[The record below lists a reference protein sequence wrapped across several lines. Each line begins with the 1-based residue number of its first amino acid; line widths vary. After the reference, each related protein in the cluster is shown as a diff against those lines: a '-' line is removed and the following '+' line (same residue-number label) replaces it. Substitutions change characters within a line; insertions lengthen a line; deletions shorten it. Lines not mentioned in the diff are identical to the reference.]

1 MRMKVNKHRT
11 VFTHGFTLLEVLVVL
26 LIMGMLVGM
35 VSVIAR
41 PDEQALL
48 RLEAERLSQLL
59 ELAASEARVSG
70 QSFAWEAEQSSYH
83 FSQQGV
89 QEPWTPVNDNDLLRP
104 RTLPPGMVI
113 SGVSIENTPLDSDF
127 RIEFTAYSAVLVFL
141 VEISTSTQRYL
152 IAGSPVGELRIM
164 PGESLAE

>member
-1 MRMKVNKHRT
+1 MNKHST
-11 VFTHGFTLLEVLVVL
+11 VFERGFTLLEVLVVL

-48 RLEAERLSQLL
+48 RLEAERLAQLL
-59 ELAASEARVSG
+59 ELAATEARVSG

-83 FSQQGV
+83 FSHRRM
-89 QEPWTPVNDNDLLRP
+89 QEPWAPVLDNDLLRP
-104 RTLPPGMVI
+104 RSLPPGMVI
-113 SGVSIENTPLDSDF
+113 SAVSLENRPLDAEF
-127 RIEFTAYSAVLVFL
+127 RIEFTAYSAAMVFL
-141 VEISTSTQRYL
+141 VEISTSSQRYL